1 MTHQTPD
8 ELAYWLE
15 SLHVHEE
22 WEEAWAETYDW
33 AAANWQLD
41 ICWRL
46 LREARRLAS
55 SPAQQAMVRYRE
67 GLLHAQTGDWQ
78 RAAACYE
85 AALAHTADDDYG
97 LRLPLLSEMGMLFRL
112 QGDYQKALEY
122 HQRQRELAET
132 IGDLWHQ
139 AEAGDQIGLDYEAAG
154 RLADAR
160 QSLQLALQLWTQ
172 LDVEDALVSAHKHLG
187 LVAWGQGKLDEA
199 EFHLRQAHDLATTV
213 GDLYGLAQTEGNLG
227 NLAYERAQ
235 LDTAE
240 AYYVA
245 ALRSFDQLGVVFD
258 KIGIL
263 NNLGNVAFAREQYEQ
278 ARVWYEE
285 SVALSQMLGHKQGEL
300 DAWLNLC
307 TVASRQRRW
316 GELPDFYRQALALA
330 QSLRLRRVVWTVR
343 KQQARFSILYTF
355 LCFLSW
361 LRNLLGAANKQKE
374 EN

>member
-240 AYYVA
+240 THYVG
-245 ALRSFDQLGVVFD
+245 ALRSFDQLGVIFD

-263 NNLGNVAFAREQYEQ
+263 NNLGNVAFAREQYDQ
-278 ARVWYEE
+278 ADSWYRE
-285 SVALSQMLGHKQGEL
+285 SLALSQTLGHKQGEL
-300 DAWLNLC
+300 DAWLNLS
-307 TVASRQRRW
+307 AAALGRRQW
-316 GELPDFYRQALALA
+316 TEVPAFYQQALTIAR
-330 QSLRLRRVVWTVR
+330 SLQIRGVVWTIR
-343 KQQARFSILYTF
+343 KRQIRFFVLLTF
-355 LCFLSW
+355 LRFLGW
-361 LRNLLGAANKQKE
+361 LRRRFGATKTHMEGN
-374 EN
+374 